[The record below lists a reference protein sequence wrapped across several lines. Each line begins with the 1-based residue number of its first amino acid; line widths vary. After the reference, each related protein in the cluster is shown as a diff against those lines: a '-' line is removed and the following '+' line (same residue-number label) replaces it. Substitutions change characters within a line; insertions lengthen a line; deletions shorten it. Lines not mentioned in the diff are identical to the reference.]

1 MPKGRLLSYYHNIT
15 NPEIPYSFRLELT
28 CDEDGKGKL
37 RVGNDQPVMVDGEVI
52 DSWVAFFK
60 EKKLQAID
68 KKYVKKPKDLPI
80 FSPHMESIIFMFER
94 GKVESD
100 GFMPTIE
107 MRNLLEEFDSLLT
120 EYFKQHS
127 QTVPAA
133 F

>member
-1 MPKGRLLSYYHNIT
+1 MNKKFFLLLALAVCSLTVCAQKMPKGRLLSYYHNIT

-68 KKYVKKPKDLPI
+68 KK
-80 FSPHMESIIFMFER
+80 
-94 GKVESD
+94 
-100 GFMPTIE
+100 
-107 MRNLLEEFDSLLT
+107 
-120 EYFKQHS
+120 
-127 QTVPAA
+127 
-133 F
+133 